1 MASKYTKIG
10 VGLLLG
16 PITSINAYA
25 EIYMSEQQAVAS
37 IFPGAA
43 GAAMEKSKIELSSD
57 ESDKIAKNS
66 SETVR
71 SKSLTV
77 WKDKEKN
84 VVFIDQ
90 VLGKHEFITFAVGI
104 DREGAV
110 KGIHILE
117 YRETYGSQVRKDDW
131 RGQFNGKTI
140 AAPLKLDKDIQNI
153 SGATLSSSHV
163 TGGVRRL
170 LNTYDIVKTRL

>member
-1 MASKYTKIG
+1 MSSKYTKIG
-10 VGLLLG
+10 IGLLLG
-16 PITSINAYA
+16 PVTSINAYA
-25 EIYMSEQQAVAS
+25 EIYMSDQQAVTS
-37 IFPGAA
+37 IFPGAI
-43 GAAMEKSKIELSSD
+43 GAAMEKSKIELSS
-57 ESDKIAKNS
+57 EEADKVAKNS
-66 SETVR
+66 GETVR

-77 WKDKEKN
+77 WKDKDKN

-104 DREGAV
+104 DHEGAV
-110 KGIHILE
+110 KGVHVLE

-131 RGQFNGKTI
+131 RGQFNGKTK
-140 AAPLKLDKDIQNI
+140 ADPLKLDKDIKNI

-170 LNTYDIVKTRL
+170 LNTYDIVKARL